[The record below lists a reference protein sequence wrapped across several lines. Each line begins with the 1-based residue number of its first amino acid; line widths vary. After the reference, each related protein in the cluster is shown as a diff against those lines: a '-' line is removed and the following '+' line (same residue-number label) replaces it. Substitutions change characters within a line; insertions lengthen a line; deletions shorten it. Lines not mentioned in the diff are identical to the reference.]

1 MLWRTVEKQQS
12 DIDTTEWP
20 NANGIAVAY
29 VASSSELVYKST
41 ILKYPRNILTRQS
54 ALRYTNITAW
64 LTYATYTD
72 KQQFQT
78 WSQVVARITDR
89 TASLLQCCVSLS
101 SVTYILWLNGAS
113 LIKSYYRYWLRAYS
127 LGL

>member
-41 ILKYPRNILTRQS
+41 IS
-54 ALRYTNITAW
+54 
-64 LTYATYTD
+64 
-72 KQQFQT
+72 
-78 WSQVVARITDR
+78 
-89 TASLLQCCVSLS
+89 
-101 SVTYILWLNGAS
+101 
-113 LIKSYYRYWLRAYS
+113 
-127 LGL
+127 